1 VEEKRRTVQVHGKTL
16 VPSFGPLM
24 SIHQRKSG
32 SEAKDPPGPIVLVM
46 TSRVIN
52 PSIMRDGNIVM
63 GLRAYSF
70 TPPLSH

>member
-1 VEEKRRTVQVHGKTL
+1 MEEKRRTVQVLGRTL

-24 SIHQRKSG
+24 SIHRRKSG

-52 PSIMRDGNIVM
+52 PSNMCDGEMVI
-63 GLRAYSF
+63 
-70 TPPLSH
+70 